1 MQSWSDELF
10 YRQFGLTREDFF
22 KLCERCKAKYPGSS
36 PNGFANYTLALIR
49 GRASSGTSGPV
60 TLELKLA
67 VTLRLLRGASYL
79 DMIWYGV
86 QISTVHLIFG
96 FMLQLLHSVLTDE
109 EVYMFNPKNSNFL
122 EECRHMAAD
131 WSAIMV
137 RKRGHDVM
145 KGTILAEDGLV
156 VAIQAPTEDDRKGL
170 PQKIF
175 YNRKGCFALCV
186 QAFVDAW
193 CRFRFFE
200 VSWPGSTNDST
211 SYKQTALLHWW
222 QDGLLAEC
230 FHMVL
235 DEAYGSVGGSNHL
248 TPFSRHQLKRA
259 RMDDFPRYLKMR
271 AFNNMLSSQRI
282 TVERAFGIFVRKW
295 GILWKP
301 LEYPLHVNTLIILVC
316 SKLHNLSINTWMK
329 KGHLAETISSI
340 ETAYVQ
346 QRDAG
351 VFMGWGDED
360 LYNEYVDTYDD
371 RLVQQL
377 YGNHLPNPRAL
388 ANNSRREELLSYMY
402 DCGIRFDAR
411 ADRDFM
417 YREDGDREFFNDF

>member
-1 MQSWSDELF
+1 
-10 YRQFGLTREDFF
+10 
-22 KLCERCKAKYPGSS
+22 
-36 PNGFANYTLALIR
+36 
-49 GRASSGTSGPV
+49 
-60 TLELKLA
+60 
-67 VTLRLLRGASYL
+67 
-79 DMIWYGV
+79 
-86 QISTVHLIFG
+86 
-96 FMLQLLHSVLTDE
+96 
-109 EVYMFNPKNSNFL
+109 
-122 EECRHMAAD
+122 
-131 WSAIMV
+131 
-137 RKRGHDVM
+137 
-145 KGTILAEDGLV
+145 
-156 VAIQAPTEDDRKGL
+156 
-170 PQKIF
+170 
-175 YNRKGCFALCV
+175 
-186 QAFVDAW
+186 
-193 CRFRFFE
+193 
-200 VSWPGSTNDST
+200 
-211 SYKQTALLHWW
+211 
-222 QDGLLAEC
+222 
-230 FHMVL
+230 MVL

-351 VFMGWGDED
+351 VFMGWGNED
-360 LYNEYVDTYDD
+360 LYNEYADTYDD

-417 YREDGDREFFNDF
+417 YREDGEREFFNDF